1 VLLHNALRA
10 KRVASTRYVLTG
22 AGHGD
27 LAFMGDAK
35 AGYAWSTQKVMG
47 VIVTFLGEHLKR

>member
-1 VLLHNALRA
+1 VG
-10 KRVASTRYVLTG
+10 STPYVLTG

-27 LAFMGDAK
+27 LSFMGDPK

-47 VIVTFLGEHLKR
+47 VIVTFLGKHLKS

>member
-1 VLLHNALRA
+1 LLLHNALRA
-10 KRVASTRYVLTG
+10 KRVGSTPYVLTG

-27 LAFMGDAK
+27 LSFMGDPK

-47 VIVTFLGEHLKR
+47 VIVTFLGKHLKS